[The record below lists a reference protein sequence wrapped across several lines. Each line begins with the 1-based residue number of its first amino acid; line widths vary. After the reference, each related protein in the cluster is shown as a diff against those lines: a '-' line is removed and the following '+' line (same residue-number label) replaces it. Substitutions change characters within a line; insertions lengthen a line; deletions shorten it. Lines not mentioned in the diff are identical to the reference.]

1 MPRAAAR
8 SALVTW
14 AANTPNDR
22 PGRGR
27 PEALRLESRAT
38 TSPLTSGVILGFSPL
53 FIAFGLIL
61 VIACANAANLLLA
74 RGMTRQREIGVRLSL
89 GASRGRI
96 VRQLVTEG
104 LLLAVAAGL
113 GALIVSRLVIDTSI
127 RALLATMPPELV
139 ELIGDVSAPMDARV
153 VVFVLVTAVASTA
166 LLWPNGGAVG
176 QVLQLR
182 PDTTER
188 FGREEP
194 ALSSSTFVVVGIAR
208 DVRGHPMG
216 NPEARVY
223 LPASLTTPDAA
234 LVLRVNGDTN
244 AARRAIVTRLS
255 AIDPNIGM
263 VLMMRSAMAIGTY
276 PLQVVFTVVI
286 ALGSIALALTMSGLF
301 AVLSYLVVQRTKEIG
316 VRMALGAT
324 AGAVTRQVLGQA
336 LHLTGIGLVIG
347 VGTAWML
354 ATIITSLSGS
364 SSDVSSM
371 GARLAQTIRP
381 FDSPAYAGAL
391 VSVVLA
397 SLLAGWM
404 PARRAARIDPI
415 APIATLRQD

>member
-1 MPRAAAR
+1 
-8 SALVTW
+8 
-14 AANTPNDR
+14 
-22 PGRGR
+22 
-27 PEALRLESRAT
+27 
-38 TSPLTSGVILGFSPL
+38 
-53 FIAFGLIL
+53 
-61 VIACANAANLLLA
+61 
-74 RGMTRQREIGVRLSL
+74 
-89 GASRGRI
+89 
-96 VRQLVTEG
+96 
-104 LLLAVAAGL
+104 
-113 GALIVSRLVIDTSI
+113 
-127 RALLATMPPELV
+127 
-139 ELIGDVSAPMDARV
+139 
-153 VVFVLVTAVASTA
+153 
-166 LLWPNGGAVG
+166 
-176 QVLQLR
+176 
-182 PDTTER
+182 
-188 FGREEP
+188 
-194 ALSSSTFVVVGIAR
+194 
-208 DVRGHPMG
+208 MG